1 MENKCCCEYCKEQ
14 EIKILKKEIK
24 EYIKLIKANL
34 NLGLIDSYL
43 YDFPDLAEKY
53 TKILYEKVKKLNKLD
68 NEIND

>member
-34 NLGLIDSYL
+34 NLGLIDSYS